1 MKKLALLAILIL
13 VSASAA
19 VAEGPGSRTEGPVVM
34 SGSLSDTGTPFVSP
48 AADGTDNIYLV
59 NRTFTDEA
67 GVVHF
72 DYAYAALRAAD
83 ILNPGIYEGYLQAQ
97 LAAKVLGPRTG
108 EDMDHA
114 ARVHD
119 SALAASGFRDY
130 LRQLEARI
138 PRDLLQRLAEPGTA
152 QSPEA
157 LTADVRALG
166 LPVAEFD
173 WFDPEDGNSTL
184 GDLPNAKIV
193 CDEPCPP
200 GRVSPAVCGGS
211 NCPSGC
217 ESIPFNRTAVRVKPR

>member
-1 MKKLALLAILIL
+1 MKKFALLAILVL

-19 VAEGPGSRTEGPVVM
+19 VGGGPKTEADGPVVM
-34 SGSLSDTGTPFVSP
+34 SGALFDSGTPFVSP

-83 ILNPGIYEGYLQAQ
+83 MLNPGIYERYLQTQ

-119 SALAASGFRDY
+119 SALAASGFRGY
-130 LRQLEARI
+130 LQQLEAWI

-166 LPVAEFD
+166 IPVAEFD
-173 WFDPEDGNSTL
+173 WFDPDWEYSTL
-184 GDLPNAKIV
+184 ADLPNATID
-193 CDEPCPP
+193 CEICPP
-200 GRVSPAVCGGS
+200 TGVPAPVCYGSCVKSCSGSPK
-211 NCPSGC
+211 NCYV
-217 ESIPFNRTAVRVKPR
+217 EKVKLQ